1 MIETTQRSRLS
12 GPEIALRM
20 NGISKKF
27 GPVQA
32 LSDVSFTV
40 RRGTVHALVGENGAG
55 KSTLMKILAG
65 VYQPDSGTIEINAKQ
80 KVLSKPAEAL
90 AAGIS
95 MIYQELDLAEHLTVA
110 ENVFL
115 GMELP
120 GRLPF
125 IMDQKKM
132 TARTAKLAQRFN
144 FKINP
149 TAIVEK
155 LPMGDCQIVEILKA
169 LMRNASIIV
178 MDEPTS
184 SLSETEAEMLFELV
198 KALRQKELS
207 IIYISHRLEE
217 IVGLADD
224 VSVLRDGR
232 MVHSG
237 PMATLDIPKIVH
249 YMVGRELKDFF
260 PARNINIGETLVKV
274 RNLSSK
280 NGVEDISFDIRK
292 GEIVGMAGLI
302 GAGRTQVARALF
314 GIDRKTSGTIELDG
328 RRLEINSPTDAIANH
343 IAFLTEDRKRTGLCL
358 ELPCSWNI
366 TLPNLV
372 EIGMKNI
379 IKPRQESKIVTNIA
393 KRISIKWLGPQA
405 PVDSLS
411 GGNQQKILIARWLLA
426 QSKFMIFDEPTR
438 GIDVGAKKEVYSIL
452 NELAGEGKAI
462 LFISSELPELFG
474 IADRILVMRRGRL
487 AGNVNPKKTTQ
498 EEVMHLAAVE
508 ASLRKESLGQ

>member
-1 MIETTQRSRLS
+1 MIATTTNNQLS
-12 GPEIALRM
+12 GIENSLRM
-20 NGISKKF
+20 RGISKQF
-27 GPVQA
+27 GPVHA

-65 VYQPDSGTIEINAKQ
+65 VYQPDSGTIEINGQ
-80 KVLSKPAEAL
+80 VQRLSKPVEAL
-90 AAGIS
+90 AVGIS
-95 MIYQELDLAEHLTVA
+95 MIYQELDLSEHLTVA

-132 TARTAKLAQRFN
+132 IEQTAEIAERFN
-144 FKINP
+144 FKIDP
-149 TAIVEK
+149 TAVVEE
-155 LPMGDCQIVEILKA
+155 LAMGECQIVEILKA
-169 LMRNASIIV
+169 LMRKASIIV

-184 SLSETEAEMLFELV
+184 SLSETEAAMLFELV
-198 KALRQKELS
+198 KTLRRQGLS

-232 MVHSG
+232 MIHSG
-237 PMATLDIPKIVH
+237 SMANLDIPKIVH

-260 PARNINIGETLVKV
+260 PARTVDIGQIRIKV
-274 RNLSSK
+274 RNLTSQ
-280 NGVEDISFDIRK
+280 NGVEDVSFDIRK
-292 GEIVGMAGLI
+292 GEIVGMAGLV
-302 GAGRTQVARALF
+302 GAGRTQVAQALF
-314 GIDRKTSGTIELDG
+314 GIDRKTSGTIELDEH
-328 RRLEINSPTDAIANH
+328 RLEINSPTDAIDNN
-343 IAFLTEDRKRTGLCL
+343 IAFLTEDRKRTGLCM
-358 ELPCSWNI
+358 ELPCSWNV

-372 EIGMKNI
+372 AIGMKNI
-379 IKPRQESKIVTNIA
+379 IKPGRESKIVTNIA
-393 KRISIKWLGPQA
+393 SRISIKWLGPQA

-426 QSKFMIFDEPTR
+426 ESKFMIFDEPTR
-438 GIDVGAKKEVYSIL
+438 GIDVGAKKEVYSLL

-474 IADRILVMRRGRL
+474 IADRILVMRRGKL
-487 AGNVNPKKTTQ
+487 VGDVNPQETTQ

-508 ASLRKESLGQ
+508 AAQ

>member
-1 MIETTQRSRLS
+1 MIENRKQKTEDRRQKT
-12 GPEIALRM
+12 GTEIALHMR
-20 NGISKKF
+20 GISKRF

-32 LSDVSFTV
+32 LSEVSFTV

-65 VYQPDSGTIEINAKQ
+65 VYQPDSGSIEINGKLQ
-80 KVLSKPAEAL
+80 TLSKPSEAL
-90 AAGIS
+90 TAGIS

-115 GMELP
+115 GIELS

-125 IMDQKKM
+125 IMDDKKM
-132 TARTAKLAQRFN
+132 IAQTAKLAQRFN
-144 FKINP
+144 FKIDP
-149 TAIVEK
+149 TAVVEE
-155 LPMGDCQIVEILKA
+155 LAMGDCQIVEILKA

-184 SLSETEAEMLFELV
+184 SLSESEAAMLFKLV
-198 KALRQKELS
+198 RALREQGLS

-232 MVHSG
+232 LVHSG
-237 PMATLDIPKIVH
+237 SMAKLDIHKIVH

-260 PARNINIGETLVKV
+260 PARSVNIGAIRVKV

-314 GIDRKTSGTIELDG
+314 GIDKKTSGSIELDG
-328 RRLEINSPTDAIANH
+328 HQLEINSPTDAIANH
-343 IAFLTEDRKRTGLCL
+343 IAYLTEDRKRTGLCV
-358 ELPCSWNI
+358 ELPCSWNV

-372 EIGMKNI
+372 SIGMKNI
-379 IKPRQESKIVTNIA
+379 IKPSRENKIVTNIA
-393 KRISIKWLGPQA
+393 TRIAIKWLGPQA
-405 PVDSLS
+405 PVSSLS

-426 QSKFMIFDEPTR
+426 ESKFMIFDEPTR

-452 NELAGEGKAI
+452 KELAAEGKAI

-487 AGNVNPKKTTQ
+487 VGDVNPQETTQ

-508 ASLRKESLGQ
+508 SICD